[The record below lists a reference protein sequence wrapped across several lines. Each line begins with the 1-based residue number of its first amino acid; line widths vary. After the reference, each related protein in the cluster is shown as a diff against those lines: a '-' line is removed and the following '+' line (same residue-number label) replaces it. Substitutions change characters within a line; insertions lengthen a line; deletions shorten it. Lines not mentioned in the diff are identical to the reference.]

1 MSTRHEQILVDTIF
15 ALSSGALPAAIAVV
29 RVSGPRAA
37 EVLPLLG
44 AKSVSPRRAAV
55 RVLYDPADGGF
66 LDEALALFFPGPNS
80 ATGEDL
86 LELHCHGSRAV
97 IARLFAVLTEASLRE
112 AEAGEFTRRA
122 FAHGRMDL
130 NQADGLAELLAAEDE
145 RSRKAAGAAYQGQFS
160 RAVEGWQAEAL
171 RLSAL
176 VETQLDFADEDDV
189 EEADDAALVQ
199 AITAL
204 ASEMR
209 ALLAHPPA
217 ERLHQGLSVVIAGP
231 PNSGKSTLL
240 NRLAGREAAI
250 VSDQAGTTRDL
261 IELPV
266 RIAGR
271 AFILTDS
278 AGLRD
283 ATDDA
288 IEAIGIERAEAA
300 MAAADII
307 LWLGAEGAGPDHAAL
322 IEVAARADCA
332 DFVAKGADALA
343 LSAET
348 GQGVDALLDRL
359 VALGDTLLPPADVMA
374 LNRRQRAL
382 LTEAAEHLTAAAGA
396 RDWLIR
402 GEMLRLTR
410 GALDKITGRA
420 ATEDMLDA
428 LFGRFCIGK

>member
-1 MSTRHEQILVDTIF
+1 MSAHHDTIF

-29 RVSGPRAA
+29 RISGPRAA
-37 EVLPLLG
+37 GVLPLLD
-44 AKSVSPRRAAV
+44 AKPVPSRRAAV
-55 RVLYDPADGGF
+55 RMLRDPADNGF
-66 LDEALALFFPGPNS
+66 LDEALTLFFPGPNS

-97 IARLFAVLTEASLRE
+97 IARLFTVLADAGLRE

-160 RAVEGWQAEAL
+160 RAVEGWQAEVL
-171 RLSAL
+171 RLSAM

-189 EEADDAALVQ
+189 GQADDAALRNS
-199 AITAL
+199 ITAL
-204 ASEMR
+204 AGEMR
-209 ALLAHPPA
+209 ALLTHPPA

-288 IEAIGIERAEAA
+288 IEAIGIARATAA
-300 MAAADII
+300 MGAADII
-307 LWLGAEGAGPDHAAL
+307 LWLGAEGAGPSHESL
-322 IEVAARADCA
+322 IEVAARADCT
-332 DFVAKGADALA
+332 DFVAKGADAVT

-348 GQGVDALLDRL
+348 GQGVDSLLDRL
-359 VALGDTLLPPADVMA
+359 VALADTLLPPADVMA

-382 LTEAAEHLTAAAGA
+382 LTEAAAHLAAAA
-396 RDWLIR
+396 DTRDWLMR

-410 GALDKITGRA
+410 GSLDKITGKA

>member
-1 MSTRHEQILVDTIF
+1 MTAHNDTIF

-29 RVSGPRAA
+29 RVSGPRATD
-37 EVLPLLG
+37 VLPLLA
-44 AKSVSPRRAAV
+44 AKPVPPRQAAV
-55 RVLYDPADGGF
+55 RVLRDPADGGF

-97 IARLFAVLTEASLRE
+97 IARLFALLADAGLRE

-145 RSRKAAGAAYQGQFS
+145 RARKAAGAAYQGQFS
-160 RAVEGWQAEAL
+160 RAVEGWQAEVL

-189 EEADDAALVQ
+189 GEGDDAALRL
-199 AITAL
+199 AITVL
-204 ASEMR
+204 ADQMH
-209 ALLAHPPA
+209 ALLAYPPA

-283 ATDDA
+283 TTDDA

-300 MAAADII
+300 MKAADII
-307 LWLGAEGAGPDHAAL
+307 LWLGDEGTGPEHDAL

-332 DFVAKGADALA
+332 DFVAKDAGAVT

-348 GQGVDALLDRL
+348 GQGVDGLLDRL
-359 VALGDTLLPPADVMA
+359 VGLADTLLPPADVMA

-382 LTEAAEHLTAAAGA
+382 LTEAAEHLAAAADA

-410 GALDKITGRA
+410 GALDKITGKA

>member
-1 MSTRHEQILVDTIF
+1 MTAHPKPILADTIF

-29 RVSGPRAA
+29 RVSGPLAA
-37 EVLPLLG
+37 TVLPVLS
-44 AKSVSPRRAAV
+44 AKPVPPRQAAV
-55 RVLYDPADGGF
+55 RVLRDPADGEF
-66 LDEALALFFPGPNS
+66 LDEALVLYFTGPNS

-97 IARLFAVLTEASLRE
+97 VSRLFAILADAGLRE

-122 FAHGRMDL
+122 FANGRMDL

-160 RAVEGWQAEAL
+160 RAVESWQAEVL
-171 RLSAL
+171 RLSAF

-189 EEADDAALVQ
+189 GEGDDAALRTDI
-199 AITAL
+199 AAL
-204 ASEMR
+204 STDMR

-240 NRLAGREAAI
+240 NRIAGREAAI

-271 AFILTDS
+271 AFLLTDS
-278 AGLRD
+278 AGLRAD
-283 ATDDA
+283 TDDA
-288 IEAIGIERAEAA
+288 IEAIGIARAEAA
-300 MAAADII
+300 IAAADIL
-307 LWLGAEGAGPDHAAL
+307 LWLGEEGVGPNHAHV

-332 DFVAKGADALA
+332 DFVPKNADAIT

-359 VALGDTLLPPADVMA
+359 VTLGDTLLPPADVVA
-374 LNRRQRAL
+374 LNRRQRLL
-382 LTEAAEHLTAAAGA
+382 LTEAVEHLEAAMTTP
-396 RDWLIR
+396 DWLIR

>member
-1 MSTRHEQILVDTIF
+1 MTAHNDTIF

-29 RVSGPRAA
+29 RISGPRAA
-37 EVLPLLG
+37 EVLPLLC
-44 AKSVSPRRAAV
+44 ARPVPPRQAAV
-55 RVLYDPADGGF
+55 RVLRDPADGGF
-66 LDEALALFFPGPNS
+66 LDEALALYFPGPNS
-80 ATGEDL
+80 ASGEDL

-97 IARLFAVLTEASLRE
+97 IARLFAVLADAGLRE

-145 RSRKAAGAAYQGQFS
+145 RARKAAGAAYQGQFS
-160 RAVEGWQAEAL
+160 RAVEQWQAEVL

-189 EEADDAALVQ
+189 GEGDDAALRHT
-199 AITAL
+199 INAL
-204 ASEMR
+204 AAEMR

-217 ERLHQGLSVVIAGP
+217 ERLHQGLSVIIAGP

-283 ATDDA
+283 TTDDA

-300 MAAADII
+300 MKAADIV
-307 LWLGAEGAGPDHAAL
+307 LWLGGEGAGPDHDAL

-332 DFVAKGADALA
+332 DFVAKGAGAVT

-359 VALGDTLLPPADVMA
+359 VALADTLLPPADVMA
-374 LNRRQRAL
+374 LNLRQRAL
-382 LTEAAEHLTAAAGA
+382 LTEATENLAAAADA

-410 GALDKITGRA
+410 GALDKITGKA

>member
-1 MSTRHEQILVDTIF
+1 MSAYHDTIF

-29 RVSGPRAA
+29 RVSGPLAA
-37 EVLPLLG
+37 TVLPALA
-44 AKSVSPRRAAV
+44 AKPVPPRHAAV
-55 RVLYDPADGGF
+55 RILRDPVDGGF
-66 LDEALALFFPGPNS
+66 LDEALCLFFPSPNS
-80 ATGEDL
+80 ATGDDL

-97 IARLFAVLTEASLRE
+97 VSRLFAILIESGLRE

-122 FAHGRMDL
+122 FANGRMDL
-130 NQADGLAELLAAEDE
+130 NQADGLAELLSAEDE
-145 RSRKAAGAAYQGQFS
+145 RARKAAGAAYQGQFS
-160 RAVEGWQAEAL
+160 RAVETWQDEVL
-171 RLSAL
+171 RLSAF

-189 EEADDAALVQ
+189 GEGDARAVADGIAAL
-199 AITAL
+199 AAD
-204 ASEMR
+204 MR

-250 VSDQAGTTRDL
+250 VSPYAGTTRDL

-271 AFILTDS
+271 AFLLTDS
-278 AGLRD
+278 AGLRAD
-283 ATDDA
+283 TDDA
-288 IEAIGIERAEAA
+288 IEAIGIARATSAI
-300 MAAADII
+300 AAADIV
-307 LWLGAEGAGPDHAAL
+307 LWLGGEGAAPDHDHRL
-322 IEVAARADCA
+322 EIAARSDCT
-332 DFVAKGADALA
+332 DFIPKGTGAIT

-348 GQGVDALLDRL
+348 GEGVDVLLDRL
-359 VALGDTLLPPADVMA
+359 VALGDTLLPPADIVA
-374 LNRRQRAL
+374 LNRRQRTL
-382 LTEAAEHLTAAAGA
+382 LVEAADHLDAAGTTH
-396 RDWLIR
+396 DWLIR

-420 ATEDMLDA
+420 ATEDMLDT